1 MRRHTLRRGPSGCVG
16 TVLEP
21 RRPPRSA
28 PGRRRRDG
36 LGQRWALLPRG
47 QRLGRIRRVRNWPV
61 TDWID
66 IDTLARLLQEGPR
79 AMSVS
84 SPAGLQERQQPQPAI
99 GPLVGSP
106 EPRGQACTLA
116 DAPPLLCRRPDCGR
130 PFTPRAAGSRQVFCS
145 KGCRLAF
152 HVEARQLGYRIVKA
166 PALRPDRRVP
176 ARHARPA
183 SFWRSGVDVAT
194 GRRIHMTIMSPSQLL
209 DTLPKRALT
218 PEMGTIT
225 P

>member
-1 MRRHTLRRGPSGCVG
+1 
-16 TVLEP
+16 
-21 RRPPRSA
+21 
-28 PGRRRRDG
+28 
-36 LGQRWALLPRG
+36 
-47 QRLGRIRRVRNWPV
+47 
-61 TDWID
+61 
-66 IDTLARLLQEGPR
+66 
-79 AMSVS
+79 MSVS

-152 HVEARQLGYRIVKA
+152 HVEARQLGYRIVNA

>member
-99 GPLVGSP
+99 APLVGSP

-130 PFTPRAAGSRQVFCS
+130 PFSCSSSPTGAPGLRAPG
-145 KGCRLAF
+145 L
-152 HVEARQLGYRIVKA
+152 I
-166 PALRPDRRVP
+166 
-176 ARHARPA
+176 
-183 SFWRSGVDVAT
+183 
-194 GRRIHMTIMSPSQLL
+194 
-209 DTLPKRALT
+209 RA
-218 PEMGTIT
+218 EMGTIT
-225 P
+225 HDKPSHRGRGRPAAFAAAAVHHLDA

>member
-1 MRRHTLRRGPSGCVG
+1 M
-16 TVLEP
+16 
-21 RRPPRSA
+21 
-28 PGRRRRDG
+28 
-36 LGQRWALLPRG
+36 
-47 QRLGRIRRVRNWPV
+47 
-61 TDWID
+61 
-66 IDTLARLLQEGPR
+66 
-79 AMSVS
+79 
-84 SPAGLQERQQPQPAI
+84 
-99 GPLVGSP
+99 
-106 EPRGQACTLA
+106 
-116 DAPPLLCRRPDCGR
+116 
-130 PFTPRAAGSRQVFCS
+130 FCS

>member
-1 MRRHTLRRGPSGCVG
+1 
-16 TVLEP
+16 
-21 RRPPRSA
+21 
-28 PGRRRRDG
+28 
-36 LGQRWALLPRG
+36 
-47 QRLGRIRRVRNWPV
+47 
-61 TDWID
+61 
-66 IDTLARLLQEGPR
+66 
-79 AMSVS
+79 MSVS

-152 HVEARQLGYRIVKA
+152 HVEARQAGYPMIQTPTV
-166 PALRPDRRVP
+166 RPDRPVP
-176 ARHARPA
+176 ARHARPM
-183 SFWRSGVDVAT
+183 SFWRSGVEVAT
-194 GRRIHMTIMSPSQLL
+194 GRRIHMTHHEPQPIARYLAEEGSDPRNGDDYPMTSLSDGLGRE
-209 DTLPKRALT
+209 K
-218 PEMGTIT
+218 ETIT